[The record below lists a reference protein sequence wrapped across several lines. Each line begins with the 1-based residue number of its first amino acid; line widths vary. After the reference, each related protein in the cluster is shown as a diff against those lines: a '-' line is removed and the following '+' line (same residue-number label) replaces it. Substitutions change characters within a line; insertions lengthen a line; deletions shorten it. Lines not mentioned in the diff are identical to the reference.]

1 MKKLNVKNFLNE
13 MSYDL
18 RLSELEQCLLK
29 YQDII
34 VEYFSKNMFKYKE
47 RRTMHELMDIIGSS
61 RVIEALNHL
70 VYEEDMNTDL
80 AYCLLTSTY
89 NADEDLK
96 YEAMKIAYML
106 QYAHFSEDIKDQKV
120 LEIISYLGGW
130 AIKGYE
136 TSSFSRVKSVS
147 MILEAMP
154 STFAGAFGKINTK
167 KLEPQF
173 ICGLFKKMIPDLT
186 FSELVTGFSKT
197 EMKFNSELEKQYC
210 LRLQVFLCQL
220 VSCMNDK
227 KVQEAIERGFDDILR
242 YNKNHYDTMKLK
254 NMYMNYDFIEKLATG
269 KTATKSRS
277 DAAKGVKELYFIL
290 RKIKNDDKYY
300 SLFF

>member
-1 MKKLNVKNFLNE
+1 MKKLTVRNFLNE

-18 RLSELEQCLLK
+18 RLSEIERCLLK

-34 VEYFSKNMFKYKE
+34 VEYFSNNMFKYKE
-47 RRTMHELMDIIGSS
+47 RRTIHELMDILSS
-61 RVIEALNHL
+61 SEVIKALNQL

-106 QYAHFSEDIKDQKV
+106 QYAHFSEEIKDEKV
-120 LEIISYLGGW
+120 LEMISYLGGW

-136 TSSFSRVKSVS
+136 TSSFSRIKSVS

-154 STFAGAFGKINTK
+154 STFAGAFGKTNSK
-167 KLEPQF
+167 KLQPQF

-186 FSELVTGFSKT
+186 ISELLTGFAKT
-197 EMKFNSELEKQYC
+197 KMKFNSEIEKEYAM
-210 LRLQVFLCQL
+210 RLQVFMCEII
-220 VSCMNDK
+220 SCMNDK
-227 KVQEAIERGFDDILR
+227 KVQEAIERGLDDILR
-242 YNKNHYDTMKLK
+242 YNKNNYESIKLK
-254 NMYMNYDFIEKLATG
+254 DMYVNYDFIEKLATG
-269 KTATKSRS
+269 KATAKSRS
-277 DAAKGVKELYFIL
+277 NVAKGVKELYFVL
-290 RKIKNDDKYY
+290 RKLKNSDKYY
-300 SLFF
+300 SLFV

>member
-1 MKKLNVKNFLNE
+1 MKKLTVKNFLNE

-18 RLSELEQCLLK
+18 RLSEIERCLLK

-34 VEYFSKNMFKYKE
+34 VEYFSNNMFKYKE
-47 RRTMHELMDIIGSS
+47 RRTIHELMDILSS
-61 RVIEALNHL
+61 SEVIKALNQL

-106 QYAHFSEDIKDQKV
+106 QYAHFSEEIKDEKV
-120 LEIISYLGGW
+120 LEMISYLGGW

-154 STFAGAFGKINTK
+154 STFAGAFGKTNSK
-167 KLEPQF
+167 KLQPQF

-186 FSELVTGFSKT
+186 ISELLTGFAKT
-197 EMKFNSELEKQYC
+197 KMKFNSEIEKEYAM
-210 LRLQVFLCQL
+210 RLQVFMCEII
-220 VSCMNDK
+220 SCMNDK
-227 KVQEAIERGFDDILR
+227 KVQEAIERGLDDILR
-242 YNKNHYDTMKLK
+242 YNKNNYESIKLK
-254 NMYMNYDFIEKLATG
+254 DMYINYDFIEKLATG
-269 KTATKSRS
+269 KATAKSRS
-277 DAAKGVKELYFIL
+277 NVAKGVKELYFVL
-290 RKIKNDDKYY
+290 RKLKNSDKYY
-300 SLFF
+300 SLFV

>member
-1 MKKLNVKNFLNE
+1 MKKLTVRNFLNE

-18 RLSELEQCLLK
+18 RLSEIERCLLK

-34 VEYFSKNMFKYKE
+34 VEYFSNNMFKYKE
-47 RRTMHELMDIIGSS
+47 RGTIHELMDILSS
-61 RVIEALNHL
+61 SKVIKALNQL

-106 QYAHFSEDIKDQKV
+106 QYAHFSEEIKDEKV
-120 LEIISYLGGW
+120 LEMISYLAGW

-154 STFAGAFGKINTK
+154 STFAGAFGKTNSK
-167 KLEPQF
+167 KLQPQF

-186 FSELVTGFSKT
+186 ISELLTGFAKT
-197 EMKFNSELEKQYC
+197 KMKFNSEIEKEYAM
-210 LRLQVFLCQL
+210 RLQVFMCEII
-220 VSCMNDK
+220 SCMNDK
-227 KVQEAIERGFDDILR
+227 KVQEAIERGLDDISR
-242 YNKNHYDTMKLK
+242 YNKNNYESIKLK
-254 NMYMNYDFIEKLATG
+254 DMYINYDFIEKLATG
-269 KTATKSRS
+269 KTTAKSRS
-277 DAAKGVKELYFIL
+277 NVAKGVKELYFVL
-290 RKIKNDDKYY
+290 RKLKNSDKYY
-300 SLFF
+300 SLFV

>member
-1 MKKLNVKNFLNE
+1 MKKLTVRNFLNE

-18 RLSELEQCLLK
+18 RLSEIERCLLK

-34 VEYFSKNMFKYKE
+34 VEYFSNNMFKYKE
-47 RRTMHELMDIIGSS
+47 RRTIHELMDILSS
-61 RVIEALNHL
+61 SEVIKALNQL

-106 QYAHFSEDIKDQKV
+106 QYAHFSEEIKDEKV
-120 LEIISYLGGW
+120 LEMISYLGGW

-136 TSSFSRVKSVS
+136 TSSFSRIKSVS

-154 STFAGAFGKINTK
+154 STFAGAFGKTNSK
-167 KLEPQF
+167 KLQPQF

-186 FSELVTGFSKT
+186 ISELLTGFAKT
-197 EMKFNSELEKQYC
+197 KMKFNSEIEKEYAM
-210 LRLQVFLCQL
+210 RLQVFMCEII
-220 VSCMNDK
+220 SCMNDK
-227 KVQEAIERGFDDILR
+227 KVQESIERGLDDILR
-242 YNKNHYDTMKLK
+242 YNKNNYESIKLK
-254 NMYMNYDFIEKLATG
+254 DMYVNYDFIEKLATG
-269 KTATKSRS
+269 KATAKSRS
-277 DAAKGVKELYFIL
+277 NVAKGVKELYFVL
-290 RKIKNDDKYY
+290 RKLKNSDKYY
-300 SLFF
+300 SLFV

>member
-1 MKKLNVKNFLNE
+1 MKKLTVRNFLNE

-18 RLSELEQCLLK
+18 RLSEIERCLLK

-34 VEYFSKNMFKYKE
+34 VEYFSNNMFKYKE
-47 RRTMHELMDIIGSS
+47 RGTIHELMDILSS
-61 RVIEALNHL
+61 SKVIKALNQL

-106 QYAHFSEDIKDQKV
+106 QYAHFSEEIKDEKV
-120 LEIISYLGGW
+120 LEMISYLGGW
-130 AIKGYE
+130 AIKGYQ

-154 STFAGAFGKINTK
+154 STFAGAFGKTNSK
-167 KLEPQF
+167 KLQPQF

-186 FSELVTGFSKT
+186 ISELLTGFAKT
-197 EMKFNSELEKQYC
+197 KMKFNSEIEKEYAM
-210 LRLQVFLCQL
+210 RLQVFMCEII
-220 VSCMNDK
+220 SCMNDK
-227 KVQEAIERGFDDILR
+227 KVQEAIERGLDDILR
-242 YNKNHYDTMKLK
+242 YNKNNYESIKLK
-254 NMYMNYDFIEKLATG
+254 DMYINYDFIEKLATG
-269 KTATKSRS
+269 KTTAKSRS
-277 DAAKGVKELYFIL
+277 NVAKGVKELYFVL
-290 RKIKNDDKYY
+290 RKLKNSDKYY
-300 SLFF
+300 SLFV